1 MASIWSGTIGFGL
14 VQIPVGLHAAE
25 DQHDFDMTLLDKRD
39 LSPVGYKRVNKTTE
53 REVEWEN
60 IVKGYEHSKGEY
72 VILTPADFARANIK
86 ATRQV
91 DIVAFVD
98 MAEIDPR
105 YIERPYYLVP
115 QKAGI
120 KAYALLLETL
130 RDMGKAGIGKIVI
143 RTRQH
148 LAAVVPHKEAL
159 LLLLLRFSDELR
171 DTSKLTLPEA
181 DSRKLGVSDKE
192 RAMAKHL
199 VEALVEPFVPENY
212 TDEYHRDLLKLI
224 EQKIAAGEVN
234 TLPESPDQKP
244 RVPRP
249 KAIDL
254 AALLAQ
260 SVDSLGDLQSQ
271 TPANENVKSTGRK
284 DTSSKA
290 RKAKGGPRATG
301 KRRRDGRQ
309 APTKREP
316 TRASNRPKKSA

>member
-14 VQIPVGLHAAE
+14 VQIPVGLHPAE
-25 DQHDFDMTLLDKRD
+25 DQHDFDMTLLDKSD
-39 LSPVGYKRVNKTTE
+39 LSPVGYKRVNKTTD

-72 VILTPADFARANIK
+72 VILTPSDFAQANVK

-91 DIVAFVD
+91 DILAFVD

-115 QKAGI
+115 QKAGT
-120 KAYALLLETL
+120 KAYALLRETL
-130 RDMGKAGIGKIVI
+130 QDMGKAGIGKIVI

-148 LAAVVPHKEAL
+148 LAAVVPHEEAL

-171 DTSKLTLPEA
+171 DTSKLALPDT
-181 DSRKLGVSDKE
+181 DSRKLGVTDKE

-212 TDEYHRDLLKLI
+212 TDEYHQDLLKLV
-224 EQKIAAGEVN
+224 EQKVAAGEVN
-234 TLPESPDQKP
+234 TLPQSPDKKP
-244 RVPRP
+244 RAPRP

-260 SVDSLGDLQSQ
+260 SVDSLGDLKSQ
-271 TPANENVKSTGRK
+271 PPANENVASTSNKSGRAKVRKTKAGPKATHKRRSEKRESTRGATGRHK
-284 DTSSKA
+284 
-290 RKAKGGPRATG
+290 
-301 KRRRDGRQ
+301 Q
-309 APTKREP
+309 
-316 TRASNRPKKSA
+316 SA